1 MGTFTGIIIGLLN
14 IGFGGGVTEEN
25 INSFIGGVVIAMVA
39 SFFGLLLT
47 VINNSK
53 NFRGCKSYICDE
65 RKNNFLQLLAGGA
78 ACRILGTACL
88 MP

>member
-1 MGTFTGIIIGLLN
+1 MGLLK

-53 NFRGCKSYICDE
+53 NFKEAKATCDE
-65 RKNNFLQLLAGGA
+65 KEKQFLQFFTG
-78 ACRILGTACL
+78 
-88 MP
+88 